1 MCEPVEGAI
10 KRKTMTTY
18 PEEFKA
24 KIIAQMLPPNNRH
37 IPELARET
45 GVPQDTLYDWRIKHR
60 RKTGA
65 VVAKTASGQDRLTSQ
80 EKFHWVVESAPLN
93 EQELGEF
100 CRRRGV
106 FPEQLAA
113 WREACNG
120 ANEVRQGRED
130 SADGRKLVRRNA
142 ELESELR
149 RMEKALAEA
158 AALLMLQK
166 KVRALWAGPEG
177 AGSPSATGRR

>member
-1 MCEPVEGAI
+1 M
-10 KRKTMTTY
+10 RKTMTTY

-24 KIIAQMLPPNNRH
+24 KIIAQMLPPHNRH
-37 IPELARET
+37 IPDLACET
-45 GVPQDTLYDWRIKHR
+45 GIPQDTLYNWRIKQQR
-60 RKTGA
+60 RTEA
-65 VVAKTASGQDRLTSQ
+65 VVAKPTAGPDRLSSQ
-80 EKFHWVVESAPLN
+80 DKFHLVVESAAFN

-100 CRRRGV
+100 CRRRSV

-113 WREACNG
+113 WREACTG
-120 ANEVRQGRED
+120 ANELRLGRED
-130 SADGRKLVRRNA
+130 SADNRKLARRNA

-166 KVRALWAGPEG
+166 KVRELWAEPEG
-177 AGSPSATGRR
+177 GSLASGTGGR

>member
-1 MCEPVEGAI
+1 
-10 KRKTMTTY
+10 MTTY

-24 KIIAQMLPPNNRH
+24 KIIAQLLPPHNRN

-45 GVPQDTLYDWRIKHR
+45 GIPPDTLYGWRGKNR
-60 RKTGA
+60 PAAEVAVTKTPTGP
-65 VVAKTASGQDRLTSQ
+65 DRLTSQ
-80 EKFHWVVESAPLN
+80 EKFHLVVESAPFN

-106 FPEQLAA
+106 FPEQLAS

-120 ANEVRQGRED
+120 ANEVRQGREH
-130 SADGRKLVRRNA
+130 SADNRKLAHRNA

-166 KVRALWAGPEG
+166 KVRALWAEPEG
-177 AGSPSATGRR
+177 GSSPSATGRR

>member
-1 MCEPVEGAI
+1 
-10 KRKTMTTY
+10 MTTY

-37 IPELARET
+37 VPELARET
-45 GVPQDTLYDWRIKHR
+45 GVPQDTLYDWRTKHR
-60 RKTGA
+60 PKAEGA
-65 VVAKTASGQDRLTSQ
+65 VVKAAAGPDRLTSQ
-80 EKFHWVVESAPLN
+80 EKFHLVVESAPLN
-93 EQELGEF
+93 EQDLGEF
-100 CRRRGV
+100 CRRRSV
-106 FPEQLAA
+106 FPEQLAS

-120 ANEVRQGRED
+120 ANEVRQVRED
-130 SADGRKLVRRNA
+130 SADSRKLARRNA

-166 KVRALWAGPEG
+166 KVRALWAEPEG
-177 AGSPSATGRR
+177 GSSPSASGRR

>member
-1 MCEPVEGAI
+1 
-10 KRKTMTTY
+10 MTTY

-24 KIIAQMLPPNNRH
+24 KIIAQMLPPHNRH
-37 IPELARET
+37 IPDLACET
-45 GVPQDTLYDWRIKHR
+45 GIPQDTLYNWRIKQQR
-60 RKTGA
+60 RTEAVATKT
-65 VVAKTASGQDRLTSQ
+65 TSWPDRLSSQ
-80 EKFHWVVESAPLN
+80 DKFHLVVESAALN

-100 CRRRGV
+100 CRRRSV
-106 FPEQLAA
+106 FPEQLAS

-120 ANEVRQGRED
+120 ANELRQGRDD
-130 SADGRKLVRRNA
+130 SADNRKLARRNA

-166 KVRALWAGPEG
+166 KVRELWAEPGG
-177 AGSPSATGRR
+177 GSLASGTGRR

>member
-1 MCEPVEGAI
+1 
-10 KRKTMTTY
+10 MTTY
-18 PEEFKA
+18 PEEFRA
-24 KIIAQMLPPNNRH
+24 KIIAQLLPPHNRN

-45 GVPQDTLYDWRIKHR
+45 GVPQDTLYGWRGKNR
-60 RKTGA
+60 PAAEVAVTKAATGR
-65 VVAKTASGQDRLTSQ
+65 DRLTSQ
-80 EKFHWVVESAPLN
+80 EKFHLVVESAPFN

-106 FPEQLAA
+106 FPEQLAV

-120 ANEVRQGRED
+120 ANEVRQGREH
-130 SADGRKLVRRNA
+130 SADNRKLAHRNV

-166 KVRALWAGPEG
+166 KVRALWAEPEG
-177 AGSPSATGRR
+177 ASSPSATGRR